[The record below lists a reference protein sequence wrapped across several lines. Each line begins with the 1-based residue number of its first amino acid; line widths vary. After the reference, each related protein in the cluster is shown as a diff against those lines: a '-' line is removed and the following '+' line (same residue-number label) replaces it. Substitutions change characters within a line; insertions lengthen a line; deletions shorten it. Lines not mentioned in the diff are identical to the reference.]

1 MLRESDKKWLIRC
14 TEGRARFDEPMAR
27 HTRFRVGGP
36 AAVFLEPKS
45 LNELTRLVCGLKD
58 RGIPIRVL
66 GGGSNVLVGDRGI
79 DGAVIRLRFCVS
91 QIEAV
96 SCPDGRIQIVAGAGA
111 SLPALCRFAIRRGC
125 KGFNC
130 LIGIPGTIGGALAGN
145 AGGAQGWIS
154 DVVESI
160 FVLTAS
166 GKIVWESAEAFEWAY
181 RSMHWPETLRCQT
194 DAPMCIVSAKFLL
207 EPEAPEFLRLQARE
221 NMNRRRQSQ
230 PVGQASAGCVF
241 KNPASGPSA
250 GYLIDRAGLKGFRIG
265 GAEVSRVHANFIVN
279 TADASACDI
288 MDLIEV
294 VRNIV
299 LNRWGIRLENEIV
312 VLK

>member
-1 MLRESDKKWLIRC
+1 MLRESDKKWLTRC
-14 TEGRARFDEPMAR
+14 TEGRVRFDEPMAR

-45 LNELTRLVCGLKD
+45 LDELARLVCGLQD
-58 RGIPIRVL
+58 RGIPIVVL
-66 GGGSNVLVGDRGI
+66 GGGSNVLVGDQGVG
-79 DGAVIRLRFCVS
+79 GAVIRLRFCVP
-91 QIEAV
+91 QIESV
-96 SCPDGRIQIVAGAGA
+96 SCPDGKIRLVAGAGA

-125 KGFNC
+125 KGLNC

-145 AGGAQGWIS
+145 AGGAHDWIS
-154 DVVESI
+154 DAVESI
-160 FVLTAS
+160 SVLMAS
-166 GKIVWESAEAFEWAY
+166 GKIIRESSEAFEWAY
-181 RSMHWPETLRCQT
+181 RSMHWPEALRCQT
-194 DAPMCIVSAKFLL
+194 DAPMCILSAEFLL
-207 EPEAPEFLRLQARE
+207 ESEAPEILRLQARE

-250 GYLIDRAGLKGFRIG
+250 GYLIDKAGLKGLRIG

-288 MDLIEV
+288 LDLIEV
-294 VRNIV
+294 VRGIV
-299 LNRWGIRLENEIV
+299 LDRWGIRLENEIV